1 MYIYI
6 YVMTLFYLHHLL
18 PINEMIPINGNFK
31 KRLQDGALP
40 AQAEAMAALAMEW
53 PIRGPGAVP
62 FCMYMYIYIYIYIR
76 GLDII
81 SEVFSDLEISPEY
94 MMNLDM
100 EMHPNM

>member
-1 MYIYI
+1 MYIYIYI

-62 FCMYMYIYIYIYIR
+62 FCMYMYIYIY
-76 GLDII
+76 L
-81 SEVFSDLEISPEY
+81 
-94 MMNLDM
+94 
-100 EMHPNM
+100 H